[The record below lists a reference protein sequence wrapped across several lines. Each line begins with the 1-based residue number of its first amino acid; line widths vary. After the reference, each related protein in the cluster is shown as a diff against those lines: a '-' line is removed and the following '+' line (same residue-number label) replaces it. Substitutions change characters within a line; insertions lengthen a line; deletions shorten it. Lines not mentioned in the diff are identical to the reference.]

1 MRCEKCGGFMV
12 PEQLTDGQ
20 SGIYNK
26 NAVNALK
33 CTGCGSLFETVLT
46 ANKIGSVNGQI
57 SFSRHKVNR
66 RYEYSVVNSLKKTAK
81 KAIKK

>member
-1 MRCEKCGGFMV
+1 MRKCGGFMV
-12 PEQLTDGQ
+12 PEQQLTDRQ

-57 SFSRHKVNR
+57 SFQDTK
-66 RYEYSVVNSLKKTAK
+66 
-81 KAIKK
+81 